1 MKYNLKHYAYIGDA
15 VWEIFIRKL
24 VINKVERQELMHK
37 LSTKYVCASKQ
48 AEIMNNIMDYL
59 KEDELDIQ
67 KRGRNLKITINKRN
81 NPALHALATSFE
93 TLIGYLYLNDRER
106 LDEILKIILASL
118 DDFSGISI

>member
-24 VINKVERQELMHK
+24 VINKVQKQDLMHK

-48 AEIMNNIMDYL
+48 AEILNEILKYL
-59 KEDELDIQ
+59 KEDELDVQ

-81 NPALHALATSFE
+81 NPQIHSLATSFE
-93 TLIGYLYLNDRER
+93 TLIGYLYLNNEKR
-106 LDEILKIILASL
+106 LDEILKIIENLL
-118 DDFSGISI
+118 VELK